1 MKTVLMF
8 TLPLIALI
16 LIAAPLVPV
25 FRKSLSG
32 KQAKHRLA
40 ANLCAFFGFCILAVL
55 LPAGGAVSAAADHGP
70 CGAVRKSGVQQ
81 RAKRSAH
88 RAVCA
93 VQKDLCHL
101 KHPMLR
107 ARSEGR
113 PGVLPPSG

>member
-55 LPAGGAVSAAADHGP
+55 LPAGGAVSAAADAGSVAASSAGMAYL
-70 CGAVRKSGVQQ
+70 GA
-81 RAKRSAH
+81 ALSAGL
-88 RAVCA
+88 AASAPVSPLLPA
-93 VQKDLCHL
+93 
-101 KHPMLR
+101 
-107 ARSEGR
+107 
-113 PGVLPPSG
+113 LPPQSALSARIPRASVKR

>member
-55 LPAGGAVSAAADHGP
+55 LPAGGRFR
-70 CGAVRKSGVQQ
+70 CG
-81 RAKRSAH
+81 
-88 RAVCA
+88 
-93 VQKDLCHL
+93 
-101 KHPMLR
+101 
-107 ARSEGR
+107 
-113 PGVLPPSG
+113 